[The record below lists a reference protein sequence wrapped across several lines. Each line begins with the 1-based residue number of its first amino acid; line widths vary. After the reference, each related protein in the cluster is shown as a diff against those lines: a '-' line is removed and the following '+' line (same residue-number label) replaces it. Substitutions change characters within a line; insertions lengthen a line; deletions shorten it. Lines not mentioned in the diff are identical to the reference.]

1 MCLLHTLYDQ
11 KLFYCF
17 LLDQCMY
24 KLSIKK
30 RFGVNEFNVQN
41 LEGNRSTSKSDTR
54 QPLSVPER
62 CVRSEE
68 TMTAS
73 NLILNTK
80 HRDSK

>member
-41 LEGNRSTSKSDTR
+41 L
-54 QPLSVPER
+54 
-62 CVRSEE
+62 
-68 TMTAS
+68 
-73 NLILNTK
+73 
-80 HRDSK
+80 